1 MASFTFLLACNK
13 PFTPNTRNRELVM
26 FLQLEGS
33 EYELIR
39 YPQRGV
45 CLYKCGNERY
55 LLEVKAGAGGRSRT
69 GY

>member
-1 MASFTFLLACNK
+1 MD
-13 PFTPNTRNRELVM
+13 M
-26 FLQLEGS
+26 LQLDKS

-55 LLEVKAGAGGRSRT
+55 NLMVHAPEYKENCSGQQEEDNGPQREQRREEKQ
-69 GY
+69 